1 MEFEKVSRIG
11 KKPIMIPK
19 GVTIDRKDNSLKV
32 KGPKGEL
39 YNTFDSR
46 IGIEIK
52 DSELTVSRPDDTKE
66 IKALHG
72 LSRALIQN
80 MVKGVTEAYQKTLD
94 IVGVGYRAE
103 LKGKNLLLNI
113 GFSHP
118 IYFIPPEGI
127 TLQTP
132 TQTQIVISG
141 IDKQLVGMVA
151 SKIRSIR
158 KPEPY
163 KGKGIKYSD
172 EQIVRKAGK
181 TAGK

>member
-1 MEFEKVSRIG
+1 MSRIG
-11 KKPIMIPK
+11 KKPVMIPK
-19 GVTIDRKDNSLKV
+19 GVTIDHKGNSVKV

-39 YNTFDSR
+39 EGSFDSR
-46 IGIEIK
+46 ISIEIK
-52 DSELTVSRPDDTKE
+52 DGELTVTRPNDTKE
-66 IKALHG
+66 IKSLHG

-80 MVKGVTEAYQKTLD
+80 MVNGVTEAYQKTLD

-103 LKGKNLLLNI
+103 LKGKNLLLNM
-113 GFSHP
+113 GYSHP

-127 TLQTP
+127 VLQVP

>member
-1 MEFEKVSRIG
+1 MSRIG
-11 KKPIMIPK
+11 KKPITIPK
-19 GVTIDRKDNSLKV
+19 GVTASLTNHTLKI

-39 YNTFDSR
+39 EQSFHSNID
-46 IGIEIK
+46 IE
-52 DSELTVSRPDDTKE
+52 VSGEEIIVKRPNDLKE
-66 IKALHG
+66 NKSLHG
-72 LSRALIQN
+72 LTRALIQN
-80 MVKGVTEAYQKTLD
+80 MVDGVTNSYQKTLD
-94 IVGVGYRAE
+94 IVGVGYRVE
-103 LKGKNLLLNI
+103 MKGKNLLFNI

-118 IYFIPPEGI
+118 IYFIPPDGI
-127 TLQTP
+127 ALQTP
-132 TQTQIVISG
+132 TQTQIVVSG

-172 EQIVRKAGK
+172 EQIQRKAGK